1 MRPNVKR
8 IITKSALIV
17 LFASLSASVWPGVFT
32 VTPVRIY
39 MTPQD
44 RAIAVTVTNDGDETL
59 VMQAD
64 IYEWK
69 QKPNGED
76 DLTLSEDLFL
86 SPPIL
91 KVAPKSRQVVRL
103 ARVKKAQQGPREITY
118 RLIVREIPEA
128 KPANKDIQ
136 VQIALAFSMPVFITP
151 PGAKSALNCSATR
164 LSADKVQATCENT
177 GNAHSHPTS
186 LLLTNNA
193 GEKIASQD
201 VGAYVLPD
209 IKRNFELKRQDGN
222 IPAGKAKLAVSLVDG
237 TTQTFDV
244 VIGQ

>member
-1 MRPNVKR
+1 MQFNVKK
-8 IITKSALIV
+8 IITKSVLSV
-17 LFASLSASVWPGVFT
+17 LFASLSLSVWPGVFT

-69 QKPNGED
+69 QKLNGED

-103 ARVKKAQQGPREITY
+103 ARVKKSQQGPREIT
-118 RLIVREIPEA
+118 
-128 KPANKDIQ
+128 
-136 VQIALAFSMPVFITP
+136 
-151 PGAKSALNCSATR
+151 
-164 LSADKVQATCENT
+164 
-177 GNAHSHPTS
+177 
-186 LLLTNNA
+186 
-193 GEKIASQD
+193 
-201 VGAYVLPD
+201 
-209 IKRNFELKRQDGN
+209 
-222 IPAGKAKLAVSLVDG
+222 
-237 TTQTFDV
+237 
-244 VIGQ
+244 